1 MMEKTE
7 TVNLKE
13 LIIETANTIFSR
25 FGFKKTTMNDIANA
39 IHKAKSSI
47 YYYFNSKEEIF
58 KSIIEKESLQMKH
71 ELNEAIE
78 KETTPERKLRTYV
91 ITRIKALNRL
101 VNYYNAL
108 KDEYL
113 ERHDFIRKIREEHLK
128 DEINIIKKI
137 LTEGMR
143 TGQFEIKNLDIAAM
157 SIFLALKGLEYP
169 MIIEDKYDEI
179 EKSIDSLLDILFN
192 GINKR

>member
-1 MMEKTE
+1 MDKTE
-7 TVNLKE
+7 AANLKD

-25 FGFKKTTMNDIANA
+25 FGFKKTTMSDIANA

-58 KSIIEKESLQMKH
+58 KSIVEKESLQMKH
-71 ELNEAIE
+71 ELNKAIE
-78 KETTPERKLRTYV
+78 RETTPEKKLRTYV
-91 ITRIKALNRL
+91 ITRIKVLNRL

-128 DEINIIKKI
+128 DEINIIKRI

-143 TGQFEIKNLDIAAM
+143 TGQFEIKNLDLTAM
-157 SIFLALKGLEYP
+157 SIFSALKGLEYP
-169 MIIEDKYDEI
+169 MIIEGKCNEI